1 MTPRR
6 QKVGSDADRVQRVR
20 DRFFPT
26 ERPVIPGLDYYGD
39 LRPAQGTSGDYMDY
53 FEMNDG
59 NLGLAVG
66 DVGGKGTPG
75 ALLTSSLHTMI
86 RDLRDAR
93 IFSLKTLVRN
103 VDKFLS
109 EIGPDTCHATLFLGE
124 YDPSACRIHYIN
136 AGHEPPF
143 VLRKQGRHFQNI
155 FLEAGGP
162 VIGMKR
168 DALYRE
174 SVLSLN
180 PGDILVA
187 YTNGL
192 CETMNRTGE
201 EWGWPRLLKTV
212 EDYAEQR
219 ARDIVEGVML
229 SAEAFAGDTQPKDDA
244 SIFVAR
250 IQEPI
255 SEPILW
261 DAESVAVAV
270 AA

>member
-1 MTPRR
+1 M
-6 QKVGSDADRVQRVR
+6 K

-39 LRPAQGTSGDYMDY
+39 LRPAEGTSGDYIDY

-66 DVGGKGTPG
+66 DVSGKDVPG
-75 ALLTSSLHTMI
+75 SLLAASLRSMI
-86 RDLRDAR
+86 RALRYAR
-93 IFSLKTLVRN
+93 TFSLKILVRN
-103 VDKFLS
+103 IDKLFS
-109 EIGPDTCHATLFLGE
+109 EIGPDSCHATLFIGRIRSDGL
-124 YDPSACRIHYIN
+124 PSALRQCRARAALRDAQ
-136 AGHEPPF
+136 AGPPF
-143 VLRKQGRHFQNI
+143 PDL

-168 DALYRE
+168 DAVYRE

-187 YTNGL
+187 YTDGL
-192 CETMNRTGE
+192 CETRNHTGE

-212 EDYAEQR
+212 EDCAEQR
-219 ARDIVEGVML
+219 ARDIVECVMQ
-229 SAEAFAGDTQPKDDA
+229 SAQAFSGGAPPKDDA
-244 SIFVAR
+244 TIFVGR

-261 DAESVAVAV
+261 ETESVAVAV

>member
-6 QKVGSDADRVQRVR
+6 QKVGSDADRAQSVK

-39 LRPAQGTSGDYMDY
+39 LRPAEGTSGDYIDY

-66 DVGGKGTPG
+66 DVSGKDVPG
-75 ALLTSSLHTMI
+75 SLLAASLHSMI
-86 RDLRDAR
+86 RALRYAR
-93 IFSLKTLVRN
+93 TFSLKILVRN
-103 VDKFLS
+103 IDKLFS
-109 EIGPDTCHATLFLGE
+109 EIGPDSCHATLFIGQ
-124 YDPSACRIHYIN
+124 YDPTACRLHYLN

-143 VLRKQGRHFQNI
+143 VMRKQGRHFQTL

-168 DALYRE
+168 DAVYRE

-187 YTNGL
+187 YTDGL
-192 CETMNRTGE
+192 CGTRNHTGE

-212 EDYAEQR
+212 EDCAEQR
-219 ARDIVEGVML
+219 ARDIVECVMQ
-229 SAEAFAGDTQPKDDA
+229 SAQAFSGGAPPKDDA
-244 SIFVAR
+244 TIFVGR

-261 DAESVAVAV
+261 ETESVAVAV